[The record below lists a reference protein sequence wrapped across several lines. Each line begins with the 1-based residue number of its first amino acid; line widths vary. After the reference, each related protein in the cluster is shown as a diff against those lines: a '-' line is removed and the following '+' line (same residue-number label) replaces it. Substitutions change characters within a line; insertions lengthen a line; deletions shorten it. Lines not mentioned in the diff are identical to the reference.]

1 MANGKIQIRDGAANA
16 LYPRVRTTDIM
27 NGDVNIS
34 IFDENDVIRP
44 QFIPGSVDE
53 ILPFTST
60 VTGTTVPAVEQDSA
74 AHYINTTSKTI
85 YGTMFNGTSYVW
97 APAQN
102 LTGAALY
109 TSGGKLYRWTGTAM
123 AVIDQ
128 AIASTTTVRTTGAV
142 NTLVPT
148 EAAVA
153 TAIANAVT
161 AGNTNLVSSVKGAN
175 GLTQNG
181 SQGNV
186 IISGIDAK
194 GDSSTK
200 GVVITTSAITS
211 NAGGNSNVVPT
222 MNAIYT
228 ALAGKQAAGNYATSA
243 QLTTA
248 SSALNTAIGTK
259 AAANHNHDTVY
270 AAISHNHAIADVT
283 GLQTALDGKAST
295 GHTHDFGVTKIV
307 AGKNITLSPNTGVGE
322 VTISA
327 TDTNTNLVSSVKG
340 ANGLTQNGSTGN
352 IIISG
357 VNAKGDGTTVGV
369 VVTSNAIVSTTST
382 NAATG
387 TVNAAETSYI
397 VPTMRAIWNMS
408 STLNAAIGTKQAAG
422 NYATSAQLSAASSA
436 LTAAIDTKQAAGN
449 YATSA
454 QLLNASSAL
463 NAAIGGKANTAHSHT
478 IAQVTNLQTTLD
490 GKAAANHNHDTIYAP
505 IAHSHAVADITDF
518 AANVISA
525 QQSTVV
531 APGANVTVTSS
542 VEGNV
547 ITYAVSGQ
555 KNTNLVS
562 SVSGTNGLTQ
572 NSTTGKVIISGVNA
586 TGTSTGV
593 GVVATLNAI
602 TSGVAGGTSFVVP
615 TMQAVWNM
623 SSTLNAKA
631 DNDHI
636 TSVVSGNAGIKVT
649 STINGTTVTYQVS
662 NLVTNTNLVS
672 SVTGYNGLSAN
683 PTTGVVKVSGVDTTG
698 NGTTKGVVATTK
710 TITSVATS
718 GDTFVTPTV
727 NAVWVSCL
735 FYTAID

>member
-60 VTGTTVPAVEQDSA
+60 VTGTTVPTPEQDSA

-200 GVVITTSAITS
+200 GVVITTSVITS

-228 ALAGKQAAGNYATSA
+228 ALAGKQAAGTYATSA
-243 QLTTA
+243 QLSAA
-248 SSALNTAIGTK
+248 SSALNSAIGTK

-270 AAISHNHAIADVT
+270 AAISHNHAISDVT
-283 GLQTALDGKAST
+283 GLQTALDGKAAT

-307 AGKNITLSPNTGVGE
+307 AGKNITLDPTTGVGQ

-369 VVTSNAIVSTTST
+369 IVTSNAVVSTTST

-397 VPTMRAIWNMS
+397 VPTMRAVWNMS

-422 NYATSAQLSAASSA
+422 NYATSAQLSTASSA
-436 LTAAIDTKQAAGN
+436 LQAAIDGKQAAGN

-454 QLLNASSAL
+454 QLSTASSAL
-463 NAAIGGKANTAHSHT
+463 NTAIGGKANTTHSHT
-478 IAQVTNLQTTLD
+478 IANISGLQTALD
-490 GKAAANHNHDTIYAP
+490 GKAATHTHPYA
-505 IAHSHAVADITDF
+505 ATSHQHTAADVTDF
-518 AANVISA
+518 ATAVDTNQKKVVIT
-525 QQSTVV
+525 Q
-531 APGANVTVTSS
+531 GANVTLTSS
-542 VEGNV
+542 VDGNV
-547 ITYAVSGQ
+547 TTYAISAQ
-555 KNTNLVS
+555 KDTNTWAVS
-562 SVSGTNGLTQ
+562 SVKGANGLTQ
-572 NSTTGKVIISGVNA
+572 NASTGNVVISGVNA

-602 TSGVAGGTSFVVP
+602 TSGVAGGTSYVVP

-649 STINGTTVTYQVS
+649 STVNGTTVTYQVS

>member
-60 VTGTTVPAVEQDSA
+60 VTGTTVPTVEQDSA

-175 GLTQNG
+175 GLTQNQ
-181 SQGNV
+181 STGNV

-200 GVVITTSAITS
+200 GVVITTSVITS

-222 MNAIYT
+222 MNAIYA
-228 ALAGKQAAGNYATSA
+228 ALAGKQATGDYATNTA
-243 QLTTA
+243 LNNA
-248 SSALNTAIGTK
+248 SSTLNAAIGTK
-259 AAANHNHDTVY
+259 AAANHNHNGVY
-270 AAISHNHAIADVT
+270 APATHSHAIADVS
-283 GLQTALDGKAST
+283 GLQTALDGKAAT

-307 AGKNITLSPNTGVGE
+307 AGKNITIDPTTGVGQ

-369 VVTSNAIVSTTST
+369 IVTSNAVVSTTST

-397 VPTMRAIWNMS
+397 VPTMRAVWNMS
-408 STLNAAIGTKQAAG
+408 SALNSAIGTKQAAGTYATSAELVAASSALNSAIGTKQAAG
-422 NYATSAQLSAASSA
+422 NYATSAQLLAASSA
-436 LTAAIDTKQAAGN
+436 LNT
-449 YATSA
+449 
-454 QLLNASSAL
+454 
-463 NAAIGGKANTAHSHT
+463 AIGGKANTTHNHT
-478 IAQVTNLQTTLD
+478 IAQITSLQTILD
-490 GKAAANHNHDTIYAP
+490 GKAAT
-505 IAHSHAVADITDF
+505 HSHPYAATSHQHTAADVTDF
-518 AANVISA
+518 AANVVSN
-525 QQSTVV
+525 QKNTVV
-531 APGANVTVTSS
+531 AAGANTTVTSA
-542 VEGNV
+542 VDGNTT
-547 ITYAVSGQ
+547 TYYVSAQ
-555 KNTNLVS
+555 KDTNTWAVS
-562 SVSGTNGLTQ
+562 SVKGANGLTQ
-572 NSTTGKVIISGVNA
+572 NGSSGNVIISGVNA

-602 TSGVAGGTSFVVP
+602 TSGVTGGTSYVVP

-623 SSTLNAKA
+623 SSALNAKA
-631 DNDHI
+631 DSDHI
-636 TSVVSGNAGIKVT
+636 TVVAAGNNVTVNSSVNGATTTYYVSGT
-649 STINGTTVTYQVS
+649 P
-662 NLVTNTNLVS
+662 NTNLVS
-672 SVTGYNGLSAN
+672 SVTGYNGLTAS

-710 TITSVATS
+710 TIASVATS